1 MKILEVRDGFVK
13 IESEKKV
20 EISSFLELKG
30 LEKRYIAQ
38 VIRAK
43 NNGTGYNVYAKILFV
58 YDGMLKKYDKT
69 LPDFSAEISEFSFDL
84 VNNSFNYSKPIV
96 AGKFISENQNILID
110 SDNFNHLTMVSIDN
124 QEMNN
129 IVVQNL
135 VKQYKQLGKTIV
147 IDMLG
152 VLNGD
157 NFVAGRDFKL
167 PLNTESLQFMYEDCL
182 NDATQESKNLIK
194 EIFTDLAEYSKE
206 VKFLPFIT
214 LKTIVDDMVEKSHI
228 FKLLVFKNK
237 LEKFSSAGYFA
248 SNPADAANLINIL
261 NSDFA
266 VIDLS
271 HVDNLFQNRYLEM
284 ILTELKNM
292 NISTNVFV
300 EASNAINKKNIKLL
314 LYSENLKTTFIT
326 HSKFK
331 YLSDLKPMF
340 KNYLLEN
347 TYTNKNIFNLYSFF
361 LESMSANNYLLVG
374 EGTNYVPVISNLEKY
389 EVQLQKLP
397 QDSVS
402 EEVLDTKYDSKVTE
416 EIPVENIVTNEIT
429 DSNDVLED
437 DEVVHLHEIEQEN
450 VVEQEE
456 IVESDDEISTPDL
469 NEVSEDEKSDIN
481 IFEPEN
487 DSELNKEELSDINE
501 DIVDSSDVNSEI
513 LDEKYDD
520 SEQYSDVDDV
530 SENDSNVQTEDEEDD
545 VEIPQELVAD
555 FDEIENADIEDD
567 VTVFSNNQ
575 DELEEYAD
583 REVIAIQD
591 NDSQLGEFQ
600 ELESNE
606 IDDDD
611 ILVDLNDEDIIIEDN
626 LNENDSLENIS
637 TSSIDQDIVE
647 DVDKVFTT
655 MREDTISDNDLDF
668 IDALNES
675 DASNDDLT
683 NDEIFSQ
690 GDNETLENF
699 TDEDEEGF
707 LEPLDEISDS
717 SVSQQPE
724 PEILEKRESSTPIV
738 PIYDAE
744 IPNEDK
750 VVSDEIEQGDTVFH
764 AKYGSGVVE
773 KMIKYGNKNLY
784 SINFDNVGRR
794 LLDPTLTEIKKA

>member
-84 VNNSFNYSKPIV
+84 INNSFNYSKPIV

-266 VIDLS
+266 IIDLS

-300 EASNAINKKNIKLL
+300 EASNAINKKNIKSL

-361 LESMSANNYLLVG
+361 LESMGANNYLLVG

-402 EEVLDTKYDSKVTE
+402 EEVLDTKYDSQVTE

-530 SENDSNVQTEDEEDD
+530 SENDSNVQTEDEEND

-591 NDSQLGEFQ
+591 DDSQLGELQ

-611 ILVDLNDEDIIIEDN
+611 ILVDLNDEDIVIEDN

-637 TSSIDQDIVE
+637 ASSIDQDIVE